1 MDVDNSFLEQQVRST
16 AAKRSSDSL
25 NDCDSNGHS
34 FLKKKPKQERDLGFA
49 VPDRGCLAPVP
60 LRTAPPPLTYN
71 DHQEGHVGAGN
82 NNKNNNNKDNQVA
95 AVPVVRGCK
104 QFWKAGDYDQGG
116 SVADSSADHS
126 GGSIVHAT
134 LINLWLSFSCFVC
147 NICEHVILVVLLFVI
162 AT

>member
-16 AAKRSSDSL
+16 AAKRSSNSL
-25 NDCDSNGHS
+25 NDCDGNGHS
-34 FLKKKPKQERDLGFA
+34 FSKKKPKQERDLGFA
-49 VPDRGCLAPVP
+49 VPDRGCFAPVP

-71 DHQEGHVGAGN
+71 DHQEGHVGVGN
-82 NNKNNNNKDNQVA
+82 NNMNNNNKDNQVA
-95 AVPVVRGCK
+95 GVPVVRGCK
-104 QFWKAGDYDQGG
+104 QFWKAGDYEGG

-134 LINLWLSFSCFVC
+134 LTNLWLSFACFVC
-147 NICEHVILVVLLFVI
+147 NICQHVILVVLLFVI